1 MMNGDEYFLDGFL
14 IKPGENSEDSGRIY
28 FDDLR
33 IVTKSNGSPPEN
45 SAPIISFIPDT
56 TIEDGTNFFFYVNF
70 SDNDEYDI
78 HHITI
83 STDTTA
89 VVGTVYGHTSG
100 SVINIDYE
108 PFIGTS
114 TITVI
119 VNDFGLGELSDT
131 TQFSL
136 TIDNDLLAKS
146 NLIPKKFKINRLYPN
161 PFNPIININFDI
173 DNPRN
178 VSMSIVDITGREIK
192 NILKNKL
199 MNTGNFNQQWDGR
212 NNMGE
217 LVATGIYIIRIS
229 SEHQVL
235 RRKITYVK

>member
-1 MMNGDEYFLDGFL
+1 MKLKECTVLFC
-14 IKPGENSEDSGRIY
+14 
-28 FDDLR
+28 
-33 IVTKSNGSPPEN
+33 
-45 SAPIISFIPDT
+45 
-56 TIEDGTNFFFYVNF
+56 
-70 SDNDEYDI
+70 I

-83 STDTTA
+83 TTDTTA

-136 TIDNDLLAKS
+136 TIANDLLTKS
-146 NLIPKKFKINRLYPN
+146 NLIPKEFKINRLYPN

-173 DNPRN
+173 DKPRN
-178 VSMSIVDITGREIK
+178 VSISIVDIVGREIK

-199 MNTGNFNQQWDGR
+199 MNTGNFNQ
-212 NNMGE
+212 
-217 LVATGIYIIRIS
+217 
-229 SEHQVL
+229 
-235 RRKITYVK
+235 

>member
-1 MMNGDEYFLDGFL
+1 ML
-14 IKPGENSEDSGRIY
+14 
-28 FDDLR
+28 
-33 IVTKSNGSPPEN
+33 
-45 SAPIISFIPDT
+45 SFIPDT
-56 TIEDGTNFFFYVNF
+56 TIEDGTNFFFYANF
-70 SDNDEYDI
+70 SDNDEHDI
-78 HHITI
+78 HYITI
-83 STDTTA
+83 LTDTTA
-89 VVGTVYGHTSG
+89 VTGTVYGHTPG
-100 SVINIDYE
+100 SVINVDYE

-136 TIDNDLLAKS
+136 TIANDLLTKS
-146 NLIPKKFKINRLYPN
+146 NLMPKEFKINRLYPN

-173 DNPRN
+173 DKPRN
-178 VSMSIVDITGREIK
+178 VSVSIVDIVGREIK
-192 NILKNKL
+192 NIFKNKL

-217 LVATGIYIIRIS
+217 LVASGVYIIRIS
-229 SEHQVL
+229 SEQQVL